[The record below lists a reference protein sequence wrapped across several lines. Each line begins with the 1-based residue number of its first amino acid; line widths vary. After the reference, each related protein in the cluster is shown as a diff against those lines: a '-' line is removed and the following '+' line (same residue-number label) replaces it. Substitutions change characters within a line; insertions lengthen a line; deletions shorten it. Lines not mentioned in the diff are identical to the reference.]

1 MVEHDVTLLLRAIS
15 DGKRDALDQLVPLV
29 YDEIRR
35 IAARHLKR
43 ERVNHTLQPTA
54 LANEA
59 YLKLAN
65 QDDPRWKDRAHFM
78 RVAAL
83 VIRNVLVDHARA
95 RNREKRGGD
104 RLIVTLVEDAV
115 GDTGID
121 LDILALDQALEQ
133 FAADYPDEAQVV
145 ELRYFGGLTGEEAAE
160 ALGVT
165 RRTVDRR
172 WTFARAWLFRRLK
185 HTDAGKPPGKE
196 D

>member
-1 MVEHDVTLLLRAIS
+1 MTEHDVTLLLRAIS
-15 DGKRDALDQLVPLV
+15 DGKREALDQLVPLV

-35 IAARHLKR
+35 IAARHLQR

-65 QDDPRWKDRAHFM
+65 QDDPHWKDRAHFL

-83 VIRNVLVDHARA
+83 VVRNVLVDHARA

-115 GDTGID
+115 GGTGID

-160 ALGVT
+160 VLGVT

-185 HTDAGKPPGKE
+185 NDNAGTPPGRE
-196 D
+196 A